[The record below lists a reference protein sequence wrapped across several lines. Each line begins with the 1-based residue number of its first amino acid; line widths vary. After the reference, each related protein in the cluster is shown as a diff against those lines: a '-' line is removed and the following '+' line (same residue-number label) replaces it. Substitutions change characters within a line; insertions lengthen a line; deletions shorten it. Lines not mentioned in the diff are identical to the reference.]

1 MSSIFYGITQSNA
14 EILKGWS
21 IEPYN
26 VHTGIDI
33 PSENVFSLTSGVVL
47 AVGQVNKHYCVTI
60 QYDVNNL
67 LRYDNLSSVSVG
79 AGDVVQGDTL
89 IGIADKYVH
98 FEYATSDQGSSRW
111 SVRIGCCTYWK
122 QNPHDIQVVVPI
134 TAMQLS
140 NESYAEFT
148 DGRGE

>member
-14 EILKGWS
+14 EILKDWS
-21 IEPYN
+21 VEPYN

-33 PSENVFSLTSGVVL
+33 PSESVFSLTSGVVL

-79 AGDVVQGDTL
+79 AG
-89 IGIADKYVH
+89 
-98 FEYATSDQGSSRW
+98 E
-111 SVRIGCCTYWK
+111 SVCRRSELCIWRFFR
-122 QNPHDIQVVVPI
+122 HAVR
-134 TAMQLS
+134 
-140 NESYAEFT
+140 F
-148 DGRGE
+148 

>member
-1 MSSIFYGITQSNA
+1 MSNIFYGITQSDA
-14 EILKGWS
+14 EIIQDWS
-21 IEPYN
+21 VDTYN

-33 PSENVFSLTSGVVL
+33 PSDNVFSLTSGVVL
-47 AVGQVNKHYCVTI
+47 AVGQVGKHYCITI

-67 LRYDNLSSVSVG
+67 LRYDHLSSASVG
-79 AGDVVQGDTL
+79 AGDVVQGGTL
-89 IGIADKYVH
+89 IGKADRYVH
-98 FEYATSDQGSSRW
+98 FEYATSDRGTSHW
-111 SVRIGCCTYWK
+111 SVRIGCCTFWK
-122 QNPHDIQVVVPI
+122 QNPHDISVAVSD